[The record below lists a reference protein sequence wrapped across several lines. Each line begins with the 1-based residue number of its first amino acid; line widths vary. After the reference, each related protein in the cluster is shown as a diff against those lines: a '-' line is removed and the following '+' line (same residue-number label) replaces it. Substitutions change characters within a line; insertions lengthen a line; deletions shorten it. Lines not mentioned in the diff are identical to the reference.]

1 MNDYKLTLEM
11 TVKMD
16 DAEAA
21 DDLGE
26 ALCNIVDSIIDCYPT
41 VRRYD
46 GIIKY
51 DLSDEGKEA
60 SFTTSVSEYGNSLAV
75 NITRHV
81 EKIGVGKG
89 DKVVVTVRRYA

>member
-26 ALCNIVDSIIDCYPT
+26 ALCNIVDAILNHHPT

-51 DLSDEGKEA
+51 DLSDKGKEA

-75 NITRHV
+75 NITRHA
-81 EKIGVGKG
+81 EEIGVGKG

>member
-1 MNDYKLTLEM
+1 MNDYKLTLEV

-16 DAEAA
+16 GSEAA

-26 ALCNIVDSIIDCYPT
+26 ALCNIVDSILDYYPT

-75 NITRHV
+75 NITRHA
-81 EKIGVGKG
+81 EQIGVGKG
-89 DKVVVTVRRYA
+89 DKVVVKVRRYA

>member
-1 MNDYKLTLEM
+1 MNDYKITLELE
-11 TVKMD
+11 VRMD

-26 ALCNIVDSIIDCYPT
+26 ALCNIVDTILDYHPT

-51 DLSDEGKEA
+51 DLSEAGKDA
-60 SFTTSVSEYGNSLAV
+60 SFTTSLSTSRG
-75 NITRHV
+75 TR
-81 EKIGVGKG
+81 
-89 DKVVVTVRRYA
+89 RRSASARATRWS

>member
-1 MNDYKLTLEM
+1 MNDYKLTLEV

-16 DAEAA
+16 GAEAA

-26 ALCNIVDSIIDCYPT
+26 ALCNIVDKIVEYHPT

-51 DLSDEGKEA
+51 DLSEAEKEA
-60 SFTTSVSEYGNSLAV
+60 SFTTSVSEHGNSLAV
-75 NITRHV
+75 NITRHA

>member
-1 MNDYKLTLEM
+1 MNDYKLTLEFE
-11 TVKMD
+11 VKMD

-26 ALCNIVDSIIDCYPT
+26 ALCNIVDSIVSYYPT

-75 NITRHV
+75 NITRHAD
-81 EKIGVGKG
+81 EIGVAKG
-89 DKVVVTVRRYA
+89 DKVVVTVRRFA